1 MHPFLNI
8 FGLSIPTYGLMILL
22 GCIAAV
28 LVARRRGKRV
38 GIGGDDLLI
47 VGACALG
54 LGFIAGTLM
63 FIFITYSWAE
73 ILYFIQNGMIN
84 QLLSGGIVFYGGLIG
99 GVLGGIIGCAI
110 AKVKVAD
117 AFYTILPTVPLG
129 QAFGRVGCFL
139 AGCCYGC
146 ETDLPIGVI
155 YTNPVGGAPTG
166 VPLFP
171 IQLLE
176 TLLNLILFAVLMLV
190 DKKTFG
196 KKPRMFI
203 PCLYGIGYGVI
214 RFILEYFRYDSIRGF
229 LFGLS
234 TSQWIS
240 ILIVVLCGIGMILL
254 SRRRKHD

>member
-1 MHPFLNI
+1 MYPFLNI
-8 FGLSIPTYGLMILL
+8 FGFQLPTYGLMIVL
-22 GCIAAV
+22 GCAAAA
-28 LVARRRGKRV
+28 LVARNRGKRV

-54 LGFIAGTLM
+54 LGFLCGTLM
-63 FIFITYSWAE
+63 FIFITYSWEE
-73 ILYFIQNGMIN
+73 ILAFIKNGMAN
-84 QLLSGGIVFYGGLIG
+84 QLFSGGIVFYGGLIG
-99 GVLGGIIGCAI
+99 GALGGIIGSRI
-110 AKVKVAD
+110 AKVKVVD
-117 AFYTILPTVPLG
+117 AFYAILPTVPLA

-146 ETDLPIGVI
+146 ETNLPIGVI

-176 TLLNLILFAVLMLV
+176 TLLNLILFAVLMLC

-240 ILIVVLCGIGMILL
+240 ILIILACGIGMIAMH
-254 SRRRKHD
+254 RRKHD